1 MNSQKYNK
9 KELYPEEFDED
20 DKLKF
25 DYYLEQSK
33 LMFPKMGNDEWLLK
47 TGIKAFMLKE
57 KRGIDEPATEDEIAE
72 IKKKYSDDGVYY
84 YSEPELKP
92 EAVEVKE

>member
-9 KELYPEEFDED
+9 EELYPEEFDED

-33 LMFPKMGNDEWLLK
+33 LMFPKMINDEWLLK
-47 TGIKAFMLKE
+47 TGIKAYMLKE
-57 KRGIDEPATEDEIAE
+57 KRGVDEPATEDEIAE
-72 IKKKYSDDGVYY
+72 IKVNIQMMVFIIILN
-84 YSEPELKP
+84 LKP
-92 EAVEVKE
+92 LKLRNI